1 VGFAKREFLWGVVGF
16 IVLLSNMAHGAMV
29 IPILRAMEAYRP
41 SALRERTPMPTPVDR
56 RQRGR
61 ILHIR
66 SGRSPEETLVIR
78 GAVILALI
86 ITVIAVFWF
95 DRDGL
100 KDQIDGH
107 ISFADILYFAMIT
120 VTTVG
125 YGDIVPVSDT
135 ARLIDAF
142 AVTPIRVF
150 IWFIFLG
157 TAYEFVVQKIVEDFR
172 MKRLQ
177 QNLQGHIV
185 LCGFGHSAAIAAKE
199 MVTKGHPP
207 ERIVAIDTAED
218 RILLAAET
226 GFVGLL
232 GDATSEELV
241 SKACVDRA
249 KAIIVSTGRDDTTIL
264 VILTV
269 RQLAPQAKVIASI
282 KEEENVK
289 LARQGGADLVVSPPR
304 IGGYLLADSV
314 ETQHV
319 TPFLCD
325 LMSTTGTL
333 EMEEREAGAEEI
345 GKTMADVRTGLVIQ
359 VHSSGRD
366 IPCFERDRYV
376 IQAGDILLLINP
388 PRGTGRAH

>member
-1 VGFAKREFLWGVVGF
+1 
-16 IVLLSNMAHGAMV
+16 
-29 IPILRAMEAYRP
+29 
-41 SALRERTPMPTPVDR
+41 MPTPVDR